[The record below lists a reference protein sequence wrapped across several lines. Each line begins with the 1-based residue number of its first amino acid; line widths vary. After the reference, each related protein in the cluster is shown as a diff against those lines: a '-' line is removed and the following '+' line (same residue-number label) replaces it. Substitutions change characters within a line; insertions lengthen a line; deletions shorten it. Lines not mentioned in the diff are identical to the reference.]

1 MVQAASLR
9 RLKQKLDQK
18 GLLNISYMVVNHQ
31 GNSSRKNYQVLK
43 SKVQEA
49 LPVYQQEIGQ
59 PDVWT
64 LLRGEKDDFLIY
76 DRCGQQT
83 FHLGL
88 PYTDLRKRYVEHG
101 IRQTYCQTICT
112 NCSLSDQPPVCS
124 ARDAEEQT
132 EAEAGNHHGHH
143 RGHAHNSYKR
153 ARRWP
158 LPKNRT
164 QSEQVEHVDH
174 QHHQHH
180 HLQHQHTEF
189 SASEG
194 GVHGLHRLG
203 DP

>member
-9 RLKQKLDQK
+9 RLKQKLDQE

-31 GNSSRKNYQVLK
+31 GNDSRENYQVLK
-43 SKVQEA
+43 SKVREA

-59 PDVWT
+59 PDVWS
-64 LLRGEKDDFLIY
+64 LLQGEKDDFLIY
-76 DRCGQQT
+76 DRCGQQS

-88 PYTDLRKRYVEHG
+88 PYTDLRQRYVEHG

-112 NCSLSDQPPVCS
+112 NCSLVGQHSVCS
-124 ARDAEEQT
+124 VRDAAEQKET
-132 EAEAGNHHGHH
+132 EAGDHHSHL
-143 RGHAHNSYKR
+143 RDLTHNSHKK
-153 ARRWP
+153 AVRWP

-174 QHHQHH
+174 QHYQHH

-189 SASEG
+189 SVSEG
-194 GVHGLHRLG
+194 GAHGLHRLG